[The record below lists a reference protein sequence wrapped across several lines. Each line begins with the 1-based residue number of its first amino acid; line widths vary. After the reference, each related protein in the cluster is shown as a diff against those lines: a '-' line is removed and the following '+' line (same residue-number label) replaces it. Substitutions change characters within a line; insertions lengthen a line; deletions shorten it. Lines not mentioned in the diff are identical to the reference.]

1 MRRGVGTKRGVTDKT
16 ASPNERFHAPKAD
29 RPPTTD
35 EEQAA
40 ERGAADVDLEE
51 VGAHY
56 EEMAEIGKNVKGE
69 GNLFP
74 SED

>member
-1 MRRGVGTKRGVTDKT
+1 VTDDT
-16 ASPNERFHAPKAD
+16 TNANERFREPKAD
-29 RPPTTD
+29 RPPTT
-35 EEQAA
+35 EEQRAA
-40 ERGAADVDLEE
+40 ERGAADVDLEDVE
-51 VGAHY
+51 AHY